1 MKLPYTTRMSSRG
14 QVVIPDAIRKTM
26 GLEAG
31 SSFLVIAQDDTI
43 VLQRLKEK
51 PWGFL
56 DELTKTAQRRGKAHD
71 EAMQGYAR
79 FMKKLK
85 NGR

>member
-14 QVVIPDAIRKTM
+14 QVVIPETIRTTM

-31 SSFLVIAQDDTI
+31 TSFLVLAQDDTI
-43 VLQRLKEK
+43 VLQRLKET
-51 PWGFL
+51 PWKFL
-56 DELTKTAQRRGKAHD
+56 DEITKTAQRQGKAHD

-79 FMKKLK
+79 HMKKLK
-85 NGR
+85 YGR

>member
-14 QVVIPDAIRKTM
+14 QVVIPETIRKTM

-31 SSFLVIAQDDTI
+31 TPFLVIAREDTI
-43 VLQRLKEK
+43 VLQRLQET
-51 PWGFL
+51 PWEFL

-71 EAMQGYAR
+71 AAMQGYAR

-85 NGR
+85 YGR